1 MTDTTASDLMN
12 IKTLEKEYN
21 SVLKQYEEAY
31 KNCNAKL
38 NAMASDT
45 NSTQNFTSFPNN
57 SFWGTGSLKEGS
69 VASQFECETMCA
81 SDEECSGATYNP
93 DKKYCWARKGYG
105 TLAVSVNGSSD
116 IALLPDIKACMITLK
131 SLNKRLLDINKQL
144 TTAISN
150 SSPQMESQ
158 QSENQAKSDELHKY
172 YAQLLA
178 ERFQMDKLVKDNETI
193 NSEYE
198 NQTIMVNQANGSLRF
213 WTAIACI
220 FFIIVLNQFRGKRA
234 TVASI
239 FWLIIMISL
248 IVLSFSISNV
258 SGFTVWTVL
267 ILIIILMKMDIIPSP
282 KNEVDV

>member
-1 MTDTTASDLMN
+1 MTNTNTSDLMN

-38 NAMASDT
+38 NAMASDP
-45 NSTQNFTSFPNN
+45 NSSQGFTSFPNN
-57 SFWGTGSLKEGS
+57 SFWGTDNLKEGS
-69 VASQFECETMCA
+69 VSSQYDCESMCA
-81 SDEECSGATYNP
+81 SDQNCSGATYNP
-93 DKKYCWARKGYG
+93 DKKYCWTRKGYG

-131 SLNKRLLDINKQL
+131 SLNKRLLDINEQL
-144 TTAISN
+144 TSAIN
-150 SSPQMESQ
+150 SSAPTTELQK
-158 QSENQAKSDELHKY
+158 ENQAKSDELHKY

-178 ERFQMDKLVKDNETI
+178 ERLQMDKLVKDNETI

-198 NQTIMVNQANGSLRF
+198 NQTIIINQANGSLRF
-213 WTAIACI
+213 WTTIACI

-239 FWLIIMISL
+239 FWLLIMISL

-258 SGFTVWTVL
+258 SGFTVWTIL

-282 KNEVDV
+282 KNAVTA

>member
-1 MTDTTASDLMN
+1 MTNNTSDLMN

-45 NSTQNFTSFPNN
+45 NSSQGFTSFPNN
-57 SFWGTGSLKEGS
+57 SFWGSGSLKEGS
-69 VASQFECETMCA
+69 VSSQYDCESMCA
-81 SDEECSGATYNP
+81 SDENCSGATYNP
-93 DKKYCWARKGYG
+93 DKKYCWSRKGYG

-116 IALLPDIKACMITLK
+116 IALLPDVKACMITLK
-131 SLNKRLLDINKQL
+131 SLNKRLLDINQQL

-150 SSPQMESQ
+150 SSPKMETQ
-158 QSENQAKSDELHKY
+158 EIENQTKNDELHKY
-172 YAQLLA
+172 YAQLLV
-178 ERFQMDKLVKDNETI
+178 ERLQMDNLVKDNETI

-198 NQTIMVNQANGSLRF
+198 NQTLMVNQANGSLRF
-213 WTAIACI
+213 WTVIACV

-234 TVASI
+234 TVSSI
-239 FWLIIMISL
+239 FWLIIMIAL
-248 IVLSFSISNV
+248 IVLSFSISDI
-258 SGFTVWTVL
+258 SGFTVWAIL

-282 KNEVDV
+282 KNEVTA